1 MKHLVPLSAAAFLLA
16 TTAAIAEPGKW
27 TDEPV
32 RIVVTFPPGGTSD
45 LIARILAQYFE
56 SEYGQKAVV
65 DNRPGAGGTVA
76 ADYVAQQAPD
86 GTTLILGNNA
96 PFTIAPTQFESLP
109 YKPLDGFTHIA
120 YLGASTPAL
129 FVQPDS
135 GITTL
140 DEYIEKVKGD
150 GITYGSSGVGSITH
164 ILGKAVDI
172 ELGIEQIHV
181 PYQGSAPAIQDFR
194 AGVLEAYYDMLAQN
208 RDLITGGETLP
219 IALAAPERS
228 PLFPQIPTFRELGHD
243 IVVENWTG
251 LSGPAGMDPAMVQTI
266 HDTVEAIM
274 DMQPVIDQ
282 LAQWGISHTEM
293 TSQEFTTFVGGTI
306 DTWAPLIKAANV
318 NGRGRTP
325 ADPAP
330 DLPSPT
336 LAEG

>member
-1 MKHLVPLSAAAFLLA
+1 MKYTAILAAILLA
-16 TTAAIAEPGKW
+16 TPALAEPGKW
-27 TDEPV
+27 SDAPV

-45 LIARILAQYFE
+45 LIARVLAQYFE

-76 ADYVAQQAPD
+76 ADFVAEQAPD

-96 PFTIAPTQFESLP
+96 PFTIAPTQFDSLP
-109 YKPLDGFTHIA
+109 YDPMADFTHIA

-129 FVQPDS
+129 FVQPSS

-140 DEYIEKVKGD
+140 EQYVEVAKGD

-194 AGVLEAYYDMLAQN
+194 AGVLEAYYDMVALN
-208 RDLITGGETLP
+208 RDLITEGQTTP

-228 PLFPQIPTFRELGHD
+228 PLFPEIPTFHELGHD
-243 IVVENWTG
+243 VVIENWTG

-266 HDTVEAIM
+266 HDTVEEIM
-274 DMQPVIDQ
+274 TLEPVIEQ
-282 LAQWGISHTEM
+282 LAQFGISHTGMSSEDF
-293 TSQEFTTFVGGTI
+293 TSFVEDTITT
-306 DTWAPLIKAANV
+306 WEPLIRAANV
-318 NGRGRTP
+318 NG
-325 ADPAP
+325 
-330 DLPSPT
+330 
-336 LAEG
+336 

>member
-1 MKHLVPLSAAAFLLA
+1 MKTIIALGTVALLLA
-16 TTAAIAEPGKW
+16 TAAQAEPGKW

-45 LIARILAQYFE
+45 LIARILAQQFE
-56 SEYGQKAVV
+56 AEFGQKAVV

-76 ADYVAQQAPD
+76 ADYVAGQAPD

-96 PFTIAPTQFESLP
+96 PFTIAPTQFDDLP
-109 YKPLDGFTHIA
+109 YDPMGDFTHIA

-140 DEYIEKVKGD
+140 DAYIETAKGD

-194 AGVLEAYYDMLAQN
+194 AGVLEAYYDMVALN
-208 RDLITGGETLP
+208 RDLIDEGESMPL
-219 IALAAPERS
+219 ALAAPERS
-228 PLFPQIPTFRELGHD
+228 SAFPDIPTFTELGHD
-243 IVVENWTG
+243 IVIENWTG
-251 LSGPAGMDPAMVQTI
+251 LSGPAGMDPEMVQTI

-274 DMQPVIDQ
+274 QMDSVIEQ
-282 LAQWGISHTEM
+282 LAQFGVEHTEM
-293 TSQEFTTFVGGTI
+293 STEDFTTFVEGTI
-306 DTWAPLIKAANV
+306 STWEPL
-318 NGRGRTP
+318 
-325 ADPAP
+325 
-330 DLPSPT
+330 
-336 LAEG
+336 

>member
-1 MKHLVPLSAAAFLLA
+1 MKHIITLSAAALLLA
-16 TTAAIAEPGKW
+16 TAAHAEPGKW

-45 LIARILAQYFE
+45 LIARLLAQYFE
-56 SEYGQKAVV
+56 TEYGQKAVV

-76 ADYVAQQAPD
+76 ADYVSEQAPD

-96 PFTIAPTQFESLP
+96 PFTIAPTQFDELP
-109 YKPLDGFTHIA
+109 YDPIADFTHVA

-129 FVQPDS
+129 FVQPSS

-140 DEYIEKVKGD
+140 DGYIEKAKGD

-194 AGVLEAYYDMLAQN
+194 AGVLEAYYDMVALN
-208 RDLITGGETLP
+208 GDLITEGETQP

-228 PLFPQIPTFRELGHD
+228 AKYPDIPTFRELGHD
-243 IVVENWTG
+243 IVIENWTG
-251 LSGPAGMDPAMVQTI
+251 LSGPAGMDPAMVETI
-266 HDTVEAIM
+266 NDTVAEIMQMPAVIEQLDTFGVAHTPMESDAFTGFVEGAI
-274 DMQPVIDQ
+274 
-282 LAQWGISHTEM
+282 
-293 TSQEFTTFVGGTI
+293 TT
-306 DTWAPLIKAANV
+306 WEPLIKAANV
-318 NGRGRTP
+318 NG
-325 ADPAP
+325 
-330 DLPSPT
+330 
-336 LAEG
+336 

>member
-1 MKHLVPLSAAAFLLA
+1 MKQFLAYGAAALLVA
-16 TTAAIAEPGKW
+16 TPVLAEPGKW

-45 LIARILAQYFE
+45 LIARVLAQYLE

-65 DNRPGAGGTVA
+65 DNRAGAGGTVA
-76 ADYVAQQAPD
+76 ADFVADQAPD

-109 YKPLDGFTHIA
+109 YDPMGDFTHIS

-129 FVQPDS
+129 FVQPSS

-140 DEYIEKVKGD
+140 DGYIEKAKAD
-150 GITYGSSGVGSITH
+150 GVTYGSSGVGSITH

-194 AGVLEAYYDMLAQN
+194 AGVLEAYYDMVALN
-208 RDLITGGETLP
+208 RDLISEGQTQP

-228 PLFPQIPTFRELGHD
+228 PLFPEIPTFRELGHD
-243 IVVENWTG
+243 IVIENWTG
-251 LSGPAGMDPAMVQTI
+251 LSGPAGMDPAMVETI
-266 HDTVEAIM
+266 HDTVEEIM
-274 DMQPVIDQ
+274 KLEPVIEQ
-282 LAQWGISHTEM
+282 LAKFGISHSEM
-293 TSQEFTTFVGGTI
+293 DSDAFTAFVKDTI
-306 DTWAPLIKAANV
+306 TTWEPLIRAAKV
-318 NGRGRTP
+318 NG
-325 ADPAP
+325 
-330 DLPSPT
+330 
-336 LAEG
+336 

>member
-1 MKHLVPLSAAAFLLA
+1 MKHIITLSTAALLLA
-16 TTAAIAEPGKW
+16 TAAHAEPGKW

-45 LIARILAQYFE
+45 LIARLLAQYFE
-56 SEYGQKAVV
+56 TEYGQKAVV

-76 ADYVAQQAPD
+76 ADYVSEQAPD

-96 PFTIAPTQFESLP
+96 PFTIAPTQFDELP
-109 YKPLDGFTHIA
+109 YHPIADFTHIA

-129 FVQPDS
+129 FVQPSS

-140 DEYIEKVKGD
+140 DGYIEKAKGD

-194 AGVLEAYYDMLAQN
+194 AGVLEAYYDMVALN
-208 RDLITGGETLP
+208 GDLITEGETQP

-228 PLFPQIPTFRELGHD
+228 AKYPDIPTFRELGHD
-243 IVVENWTG
+243 IVIENWTG
-251 LSGPAGMDPAMVQTI
+251 LSGPAGMDPAMVETI
-266 HDTVEAIM
+266 NDTVAEIMQMPAVIEQLDTFGVAHTPMESDAFTGFVEGAI
-274 DMQPVIDQ
+274 
-282 LAQWGISHTEM
+282 
-293 TSQEFTTFVGGTI
+293 TT
-306 DTWAPLIKAANV
+306 WEPLIKAANV
-318 NGRGRTP
+318 NG
-325 ADPAP
+325 
-330 DLPSPT
+330 
-336 LAEG
+336 

>member
-1 MKHLVPLSAAAFLLA
+1 MKHFLALGAATLLLA
-16 TTAAIAEPGKW
+16 APLQAEPGKW

-45 LIARILAQYFE
+45 LIARVLAQYFE

-76 ADYVAQQAPD
+76 ADFVAEQAPD

-96 PFTIAPTQFESLP
+96 PFTIAPTQFEDLP
-109 YKPLDGFTHIA
+109 YDPMADFSHIA

-129 FVQPDS
+129 FVQPAS
-135 GITTL
+135 GITSI
-140 DEYIEKVKGD
+140 EQYIDTAKGN

-194 AGVLEAYYDMLAQN
+194 AGVLEAYYDMVALN
-208 RDLITGGETLP
+208 RDLITEGETQP

-228 PLFPQIPTFRELGHD
+228 PIFPEIPTFRELGHD
-243 IVVENWTG
+243 IVIENWTG
-251 LSGPAGMDPAMVQTI
+251 LSGPAGMDPQMVETI
-266 HDTVEAIM
+266 NETVAEIM
-274 DMQPVIDQ
+274 QLDAVVEQ
-282 LAQWGISHTEM
+282 LAQFGIAHTPMSAE
-293 TSQEFTTFVGGTI
+293 EFTAFVEGTI
-306 DTWAPLIKAANV
+306 STWEPLIKAAKV
-318 NGRGRTP
+318 NG
-325 ADPAP
+325 
-330 DLPSPT
+330 
-336 LAEG
+336 

>member
-1 MKHLVPLSAAAFLLA
+1 MKHIITLSAAALLLA
-16 TTAAIAEPGKW
+16 TAAHAEPGKW

-45 LIARILAQYFE
+45 LIARLLAQYFE
-56 SEYGQKAVV
+56 TEYGQKAVV

-76 ADYVAQQAPD
+76 ADYVSEQAPD

-96 PFTIAPTQFESLP
+96 PFTIAPTQFDELP
-109 YKPLDGFTHIA
+109 YDPIADFTHIA

-129 FVQPDS
+129 FVQPSS

-140 DEYIEKVKGD
+140 DGYIEKAKGD

-194 AGVLEAYYDMLAQN
+194 AGVLEAYYDMVALN
-208 RDLITGGETLP
+208 GDLITEGETQP

-228 PLFPQIPTFRELGHD
+228 AKYPDIPTFRELGHD
-243 IVVENWTG
+243 IVIENWTG
-251 LSGPAGMDPAMVQTI
+251 LSGPAGMDPAMVETI
-266 HDTVEAIM
+266 NDTVAEIMQMPAVIEQLDTFGVAHTPMESDAFTGFVEGAI
-274 DMQPVIDQ
+274 
-282 LAQWGISHTEM
+282 
-293 TSQEFTTFVGGTI
+293 TT
-306 DTWAPLIKAANV
+306 WEPLIKAANV
-318 NGRGRTP
+318 NG
-325 ADPAP
+325 
-330 DLPSPT
+330 
-336 LAEG
+336 

>member
-1 MKHLVPLSAAAFLLA
+1 MKHIITLSTAAILLA
-16 TTAAIAEPGKW
+16 TAAHAEPGKW

-45 LIARILAQYFE
+45 LIARLLAKYFE
-56 SEYGQKAVV
+56 TEYGQKAVV

-76 ADYVAQQAPD
+76 ADYVADQAPD

-96 PFTIAPTQFESLP
+96 PFTIAPTQFDELP
-109 YKPLDGFTHIA
+109 YDPVGDFTHIA

-129 FVQPDS
+129 FVQPSS

-140 DEYIEKVKGD
+140 DGYIEKAKGD

-194 AGVLEAYYDMLAQN
+194 AGVLEAYYDMVALN
-208 RDLITGGETLP
+208 GDLITEGETQP

-228 PLFPQIPTFRELGHD
+228 AKFPDIPTFRELGHD
-243 IVVENWTG
+243 IVIENWTG
-251 LSGPAGMDPAMVQTI
+251 LSGPAGMDPAMVETI
-266 HDTVEAIM
+266 NDTVAEIM
-274 DMQPVIDQ
+274 QLPEVVEQ
-282 LAQWGISHTEM
+282 LATFGVAHTPME
-293 TSQEFTTFVGGTI
+293 SDAFTGFVEGAIT
-306 DTWAPLIKAANV
+306 TWEPLIKAANV
-318 NGRGRTP
+318 NG
-325 ADPAP
+325 
-330 DLPSPT
+330 
-336 LAEG
+336 

>member
-1 MKHLVPLSAAAFLLA
+1 MKHILTIGTATLILAAPLH
-16 TTAAIAEPGKW
+16 AEPGKW

-45 LIARILAQYFE
+45 LIARVLAQYFE

-76 ADYVAQQAPD
+76 ADYVADQAPD

-96 PFTIAPTQFESLP
+96 PFTIAPTQFDNLP
-109 YKPLDGFTHIA
+109 YDPMGDFTHIA

-129 FVQPDS
+129 FVQPSS
-135 GITTL
+135 GIASL
-140 DEYIEKVKGD
+140 DQYIEKAKGD

-194 AGVLEAYYDMLAQN
+194 AGVLEAYYDMVALN
-208 RDLITGGETLP
+208 RDLITGGETQP

-228 PLFPQIPTFRELGHD
+228 TVFPDIPTFRELGYD
-243 IVVENWTG
+243 IVIENWTG

-274 DMQPVIDQ
+274 QLEPVIAQ
-282 LAQWGISHTEM
+282 LAQFGIAHKQM
-293 TSQEFTTFVGGTI
+293 TTDEFTGFVQGTI
-306 DTWAPLIKAANV
+306 TTWEPLIKAAKV
-318 NGRGRTP
+318 NG
-325 ADPAP
+325 
-330 DLPSPT
+330 
-336 LAEG
+336 

>member
-1 MKHLVPLSAAAFLLA
+1 MKHLLALGSAALLFA
-16 TTAAIAEPGKW
+16 TPVLAEPGKW

-45 LIARILAQYFE
+45 LIARVLAQYFE
-56 SEYGQKAVV
+56 SEFGQRAVV

-76 ADYVAQQAPD
+76 ADYVADQAPD

-96 PFTIAPTQFESLP
+96 PFTIAPTQFEDLP
-109 YKPLDGFTHIA
+109 YDPIADFTHIS

-129 FVQPDS
+129 FVQPSS

-140 DEYIEKVKGD
+140 EQYIETANTD

-194 AGVLEAYYDMLAQN
+194 AGVLEAYYDMVALN
-208 RDLITGGETLP
+208 RDLITEGETTP

-228 PLFPQIPTFRELGHD
+228 PLFPEIPTFRELGHD

-251 LSGPAGMDPAMVQTI
+251 LSGPSGMDPEMVQTI

-274 DMQPVIDQ
+274 KMEPVIEQ
-282 LAQWGISHTEM
+282 LAQFGISHTEM
-293 TSQEFTTFVGGTI
+293 TSEEFNTFVQDTI
-306 DTWAPLIKAANV
+306 TTWEPLIEAANV
-318 NGRGRTP
+318 NG
-325 ADPAP
+325 
-330 DLPSPT
+330 
-336 LAEG
+336 

>member
-1 MKHLVPLSAAAFLLA
+1 MKQIIALGTATLLLA
-16 TTAAIAEPGKW
+16 TPVFAEAGKW

-45 LIARILAQYFE
+45 LIARVLAQYFE
-56 SEYGQKAVV
+56 SEYGQRAVV

-76 ADYVAQQAPD
+76 ADYVAEQAPD

-96 PFTIAPTQFESLP
+96 PFTIAPTQFETLP
-109 YKPLDGFTHIA
+109 YDAVADFTHIA

-129 FVQPDS
+129 FVQPSS

-140 DEYIEKVKGD
+140 DAYIETAKAD

-194 AGVLEAYYDMLAQN
+194 AGVLEAYYDMVALN
-208 RDLITGGETLP
+208 RDLITEGETQPL
-219 IALAAPERS
+219 ALAAPERS
-228 PLFPQIPTFRELGHD
+228 PLFPEIPTFRELGHD

-266 HDTVEAIM
+266 NDTVAEIM
-274 DMQPVIDQ
+274 QLEPVIEQ
-282 LAQWGISHTEM
+282 LAQFGIAHTKM
-293 TSQEFTTFVGGTI
+293 TAEEFSTFVEETI
-306 DTWAPLIKAANV
+306 TTWGPLIKAANV
-318 NGRGRTP
+318 NG
-325 ADPAP
+325 
-330 DLPSPT
+330 
-336 LAEG
+336 

>member
-1 MKHLVPLSAAAFLLA
+1 MKHTAILAAILLA
-16 TTAAIAEPGKW
+16 SPALAEPGKW
-27 TDEPV
+27 SDEPV

-45 LIARILAQYFE
+45 LIARVLAQYFE

-76 ADYVAQQAPD
+76 ADFVAQQAPD

-96 PFTIAPTQFESLP
+96 PFTIAPTQFDNLP
-109 YKPLDGFTHIA
+109 YDPMADFTHIA

-129 FVQPDS
+129 FVQPSSD
-135 GITTL
+135 ITTL
-140 DEYIEKVKGD
+140 EQYVEVAKGD

-194 AGVLEAYYDMLAQN
+194 AGVLEAYYDMVALN
-208 RDLITGGETLP
+208 RDLITEGQTTP

-228 PLFPQIPTFRELGHD
+228 PLFPEIPTFRELGHD
-243 IVVENWTG
+243 VVIENWTG

-266 HDTVEAIM
+266 HDTVEEIM
-274 DMQPVIDQ
+274 TLEPVIEQ
-282 LAQWGISHTEM
+282 LAQFGISHTDMSSEAF
-293 TSQEFTTFVGGTI
+293 TSFVKDTITT
-306 DTWAPLIKAANV
+306 WEPLIRAANV
-318 NGRGRTP
+318 NG
-325 ADPAP
+325 
-330 DLPSPT
+330 
-336 LAEG
+336 